1 MIDEAKLGTE
11 LLAVAGEKLAVYH
24 AGQHADLKPARHL
37 DEIIVPALEAVERG
51 EIRRLAIA
59 LPPGH
64 AKSTV
69 GSKSF
74 PAFYL
79 GRHPNRSVINVTHT
93 AELSTDFG
101 RAVLCLVGSELHR
114 AVFPDCRLSED
125 SAASTRFS
133 TTRGGAYF
141 AVGLGGAIT
150 GRRAH
155 LIVIDDPFKDRADAL
170 SPANRK
176 AVREAYSSVIY
187 PRLMPGGAIVLIQT
201 RWHEDDL
208 LGWLLREH
216 AADGW
221 KLISMPAIAE
231 TDEGWRKT
239 GEALWPEAFPVESL
253 ERTRKA
259 IGEVAWV
266 SLYQQR
272 PAAAEGAVF
281 RRDWWRF
288 FNETPASF
296 DRIVMSADT
305 AFKAGTES
313 DYSVVTVWGET
324 KTGYYLLHVLRQRL
338 EFPELK
344 RMLVA
349 LAGEW
354 HPNAILI
361 EDRASGQSLIQEL
374 QRETALPVLPVPVD
388 RDKVTRAQAVTP
400 MVEAGRVFVPASA
413 PWLSDYLDELSSFPA
428 APHDDQVDSTTMA
441 LAYLRGRPQPFD
453 LEAYAA
459 AEIRAPSGAA
469 DLADRE
475 LLRELKE
482 EAEEIERELKAAGL
496 MDEWDEDE

>member
-1 MIDEAKLGTE
+1 MIDEAKLSSE

-37 DEIIVPALEAVERG
+37 DEVIVPALEAVERG

-79 GRHPNRSVINVTHT
+79 GRHPSRSVISVSHT

-101 RAVLCLVGSELHR
+101 RAVLALVGSELHR
-114 AVFPDCRLSED
+114 AVFPECRLSQD

-201 RWHEDDL
+201 RWHEADL
-208 LGWLLREH
+208 LGWLLSEH
-216 AADGW
+216 LADGW
-221 KLISMPAIAE
+221 RLISMPAIAE
-231 TDEGWRKT
+231 MDEGWRKT
-239 GEALWPEAFPVESL
+239 GEALWPEAFPVETL

-272 PAAAEGAVF
+272 PASAEGAVF

-288 FNETPASF
+288 FNDTPASL
-296 DRIVMSADT
+296 DRIIMSADT

-313 DYSVVTVWGET
+313 DYSVVTVWAEA
-324 KTGYYLLHVLRQRL
+324 KSGYFLLHVLRQRL

-344 RMLVA
+344 RALVA

-374 QRETALPVLPVPVD
+374 QRETSLAVLPISVD

-400 MVEAGRVFVPASA
+400 MVEAGKVFLPASA
-413 PWLSDYLDELSSFPA
+413 SWLPEYLDELSSFPMA
-428 APHDDQVDSTTMA
+428 KHDDLVDSTTMA
-441 LAYLRGRPQPFD
+441 LNWM
-453 LEAYAA
+453 
-459 AEIRAPSGAA
+459 RAPREPAIITYYHRLGHEARHESGEFPG
-469 DLADRE
+469 DRCDDGDCP
-475 LLRELKE
+475 R
-482 EAEEIERELKAAGL
+482 RSKA
-496 MDEWDEDE
+496 